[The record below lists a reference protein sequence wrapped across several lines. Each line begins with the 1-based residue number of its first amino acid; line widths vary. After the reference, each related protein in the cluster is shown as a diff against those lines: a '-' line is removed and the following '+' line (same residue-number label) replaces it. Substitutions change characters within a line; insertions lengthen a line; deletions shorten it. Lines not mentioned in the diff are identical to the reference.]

1 MTAMREQAAAQR
13 VELAAILASTHD
25 AIIGTNRQGVIN
37 SWNSAAAELYG
48 YPAAEIIGHT
58 TAELAPPRLRQQEAA
73 VLGRIVNGGPPEHY
87 QTERVRKDGTLIAV
101 SVTIS
106 AILDATN
113 AVVGVVRVCGGL
125 GAAPESQDRFADY
138 LTDHHRAA
146 DVARNQLQVQ
156 NQQAQR
162 LEVLGRLA
170 GGVAHDFNNLL
181 AVILN
186 YATFVA
192 EELTAAIES
201 PPGRPP
207 HLHAAQRDVGQIKR
221 AAERASDLTHQL
233 LAFARR
239 EAVQPRVLNLNEAV
253 LAVEELLRRTLGE
266 DMVLEAAL
274 PADLWPI
281 LADPGQVE
289 QVLVNLA
296 INARDAMPAG
306 GILRIDTANVVVD
319 ADSVA
324 GGSPARPGQHVR
336 LRVSDSGTGM
346 TPEVISHVFEPFFTT
361 KAEAGGTG
369 LGLATVYGIVTEAG
383 GTIAI
388 TSEPGD
394 GTTFT
399 IMLPITEED
408 AAVIEEPQ
416 SYHRTPA
423 GETVLVVE
431 DQEALREVT
440 ERILT
445 RNGYRV
451 LTAANGPEALAIAAR
466 PDSGDIHLL
475 LTDVV
480 LPKMPGKEV
489 AQRVCAIRPDV
500 EVLFMSGYAQPVLAS
515 QGRLEPGVAL
525 VDKPFSEA
533 DLIAKAAL
541 VLDDHFRGFQ
551 TVADGR

>member
-1 MTAMREQAAAQR
+1 MTTMREQAAAQR

-37 SWNSAAAELYG
+37 TWNFAAAELYG
-48 YPAAEIIGHT
+48 YSAGEIIGHT
-58 TAELAPPRLRQQEAA
+58 TAELAPPQLRQQEEAI
-73 VLGRIVNGGPPEHY
+73 LCRIVNGGPPEHY
-87 QTERVRKDGTLIAV
+87 QTERLRKDGSLIAV
-101 SVTIS
+101 SITIS
-106 AILDATN
+106 AVVDATN

-125 GAAPESQDRFADY
+125 GEAPKSRDRFAEY
-138 LTDHHRAA
+138 LADRIHAI
-146 DVARNQLQVQ
+146 DVAHDQLQAQ
-156 NQQAQR
+156 NEQAQR

-186 YATFVA
+186 YATFVS

-266 DMVLEAAL
+266 DMELEAAL

-296 INARDAMPAG
+296 INARDAMPGG

-361 KAEAGGTG
+361 KADAGGTG

-383 GTIAI
+383 GTITIHSA
-388 TSEPGD
+388 PGE

-399 IMLPITEED
+399 IMLPVTEED
-408 AAVIEEPQ
+408 ATVIEEPPT
-416 SYHRTPA
+416 YHRTPA

-466 PDSGDIHLL
+466 PESGDIHLL

-489 AQRVCAIRPDV
+489 AQRVCAIRPDID
-500 EVLFMSGYAQPVLAS
+500 VLFMSGYAQPVLAS

-551 TVADGR
+551 TVADSR